1 MFFKKKEKEKIR
13 FTNLIDGVVANYPL
27 IRASKLNRPWLKEPT
42 REFKESYTKLKSGC
56 PFTGTRPRNIAKCP
70 GIQSLFNTGY
80 ILVAPY
86 DFRVVTNNDRSTIEI
101 NLPFQHSELGF
112 APVATHQA
120 DVLHKYCPAPHNTLD
135 SILKIDGGWQVTAP
149 DDVVFWMTNLH
160 YTEEQR
166 FSSVTGILD
175 PRDSTK
181 LISQLYWHVLD
192 GTEIIKAGTPLTHII
207 PMKRGFDPEYEC
219 DIPNENDGRISRI
232 SYFNTINTFTK

>member
-1 MFFKKKEKEKIR
+1 M
-13 FTNLIDGVVANYPL
+13 
-27 IRASKLNRPWLKEPT
+27 
-42 REFKESYTKLKSGC
+42 
-56 PFTGTRPRNIAKCP
+56 
-70 GIQSLFNTGY
+70 
-80 ILVAPY
+80 
-86 DFRVVTNNDRSTIEI
+86 
-101 NLPFQHSELGF
+101 
-112 APVATHQA
+112 
-120 DVLHKYCPAPHNTLD
+120 D

-232 SYFNTINTFTK
+232 SYFNTINTFTN